1 MDDTRKQYFGLI
13 AKGNVRSVLS
23 PNTQLQKQTLQNDI
37 DSFFSQPLTLE
48 NIQALQDL
56 QKKQIDLRRNNAIL
70 SAMGFNSE
78 QELRNYSNGL

>member
-13 AKGNVRSVLS
+13 AKGNARGILS

-70 SAMGFNSE
+70 NAMGFNSE
-78 QELRNYSNGL
+78 QELRNYANGL